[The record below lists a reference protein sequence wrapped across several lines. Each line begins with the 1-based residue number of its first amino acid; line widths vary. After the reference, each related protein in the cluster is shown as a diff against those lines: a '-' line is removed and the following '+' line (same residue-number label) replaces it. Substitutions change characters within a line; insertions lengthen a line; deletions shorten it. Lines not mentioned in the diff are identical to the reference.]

1 MSTSPFQVRHLKQYP
16 DTMFVIDLGAPGST
30 PPTDNAAEIVQAVL
44 RMPFAKA
51 RSRIIHR
58 DSAGRWDELKHTG
71 RRFTGRA
78 PLSPEDQEKIIAALD
93 DLRPVPTRAPWG

>member
-16 DTMFVIDLGAPGST
+16 DTMFVIDLDATGST
-30 PPTDNAAEIVQAVL
+30 PATDNAAEVVLAVL

-58 DSAGRWDELKHTG
+58 DSTGRWDELRHAG
-71 RRFTGRA
+71 RRFIGRA
-78 PLSPEDQEKIIAALD
+78 PLSPEDQANILAVLD
-93 DLRPVPTRAPWG
+93 NLRPVPTRAPWG